1 MFEDYIEIVKLIV
14 YRKVIYFIGIVE
26 VLRRSILI
34 EDSFKIIFKNV
45 VEKVLFL
52 ENFRKVCF
60 VVDIRDDG
68 NYIGIECSWFY
79 RCFLMFIVKWLKGIL
94 VKEIFK
100 EIGIF
105 FGKEICKG
113 ILKYIEVRVKNE
125 FKEDLI
131 NIWF

>member
-1 MFEDYIEIVKLIV
+1 
-14 YRKVIYFIGIVE
+14 
-26 VLRRSILI
+26 
-34 EDSFKIIFKNV
+34 
-45 VEKVLFL
+45 
-52 ENFRKVCF
+52 
-60 VVDIRDDG
+60 
-68 NYIGIECSWFY
+68 
-79 RCFLMFIVKWLKGIL
+79 MFIVKWLKGIL

-100 EIGIF
+100 EIGMF